1 MKNKIE
7 WNSKLHLQLADVY
20 MNAEDNISCYNG
32 CKEMAYDH
40 FENDYKD
47 AIKTIK
53 KKDVWY
59 DY

>member
-32 CKEMAYDH
+32 CKEMAYAH
-40 FENDYKD
+40 FENDYKA
-47 AIKTIK
+47 AINTIK
-53 KKDVWY
+53 KKEG
-59 DY
+59 

>member
-7 WNSKLHLQLADVY
+7 WNSKLHLQLDDVY

-53 KKDVWY
+53 KKEV
-59 DY
+59 